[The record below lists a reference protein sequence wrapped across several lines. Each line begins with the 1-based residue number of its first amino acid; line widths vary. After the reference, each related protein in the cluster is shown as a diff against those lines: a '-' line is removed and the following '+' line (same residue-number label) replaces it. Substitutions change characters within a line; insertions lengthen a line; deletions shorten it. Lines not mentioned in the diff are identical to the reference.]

1 MDEAAQVQQTI
12 YPTLHRRPSHDKALY
27 HVPLRAAD
35 ATRSA
40 RNISLWNS
48 YLPAAC
54 VRTMVRMGWDYTI

>member
-1 MDEAAQVQQTI
+1 MEETAQAQQPS
-12 YPTLHRRPSHDKALY
+12 YPTLHRQFSRDKALF

-40 RNISLWNS
+40 RNIVLWNS

-54 VRTMVRMGWDYTI
+54 VRTMVRMGWDYTT